1 MSTIKNKK
9 IPIRIEKINSS
20 TLQLTKIATSVLQK
34 VSEKFSFLPPG
45 YKFHPKF
52 RLMGIK
58 GVKVRL
64 IQPDGSFP
72 SGLFSDVVEY
82 LTEDLNKKV
91 VMSKDVMEHFLPLTD
106 FFPNGIN
113 DDVFS
118 DYEFDGNPVILR
130 DYQLGAVKAAFENRH
145 GLLNLSTGA
154 GKCLGGDTKLRVKI
168 DESIVEKYRDLI
180 EREGGKIKW
189 KFSYELGF
197 ETLWLTNWITYY
209 FFKSHEKRW
218 H

>member
-1 MSTIKNKK
+1 MTKKK
-9 IPIRIEKINSS
+9 IAIHITKRNSS
-20 TLQLTKIATSVLQK
+20 TLVLNKISSSMLYK

-45 YKFHPKF
+45 YKFNPKF

-72 SGLFSDVVEY
+72 AGLFSDVVEY
-82 LTEDLNKKV
+82 LTDVLKKKV
-91 VMSKDVMEHFLPLTD
+91 TMSTEVMEHFLPLTD
-106 FFPNGIN
+106 FFKKGIK

-130 DYQLGAVKAAFENRH
+130 DYQLGAVEAAFENRN

-154 GKCLGGDTKLRVKI
+154 GKCLGPDTRLKVKLPKEI
-168 DESIVEKYRDLI
+168 IKKYKKLI
-180 EREGGKIKW
+180 ED
-189 KFSYELGF
+189 
-197 ETLWLTNWITYY
+197 T
-209 FFKSHEKRW
+209 
-218 H
+218 